1 MSPVR
6 GLAALGLALGLALAP
21 GPARAH
27 PHAFIDGGLDFVFD
41 ADGRLAALR
50 VTWIYDP
57 FTSLIMLE
65 DLGIAAL
72 DTAGMSPAERAEL
85 ADYQTTWHPDF
96 EGDSTLTRDGE
107 RVALSGPREPE
118 AGIVDGQVVIRF
130 LRMVET
136 PFRPGTDTIAMA
148 YDPSYFTAYAITE
161 PPRLEG
167 ADAGCAVRLEPFEPD
182 GMLAAMQARLLSLPA
197 DAEPEDPR
205 IGALFAD
212 RIHVTCD

>member
-1 MSPVR
+1 MR
-6 GLAALGLALGLALAP
+6 GLAPLGLALALAVAP
-21 GPARAH
+21 GSGRAH

-41 ADGRLAALR
+41 AEGRLAALR
-50 VTWIYDP
+50 VTWIYDA

-65 DLGIAAL
+65 DLGITAL

-85 ADYQTTWHPDF
+85 AAYQTTWDPSF

-107 RVALSGPREPE
+107 RVGLSGPRAPE
-118 AGIVDGQVVIRF
+118 AGIVNGQVVIRF
-130 LRMVET
+130 LRAVET
-136 PFRPGTDTIAMA
+136 PFRPGTDTTAAA

-167 ADAGCAVRLEPFEPD
+167 GAAGCAAQVEPFEPD
-182 GMLAAMQARLLSLPA
+182 GMLAALQVRLLSLPA